1 VRLALSDTLTALRT
15 ALDGRYTIE
24 RELGRGGMSAVY
36 LARDLKHDR
45 PVALKVLLPELAVT
59 LGAERFQREVRLAA
73 RLQHPHVLTVL
84 DSGAAGR
91 RDSGSELLWYTMP
104 FVDGESLRERLR
116 REGCLPVEEALRI
129 AREAAQA
136 LQYAHEAGVVHRDIK
151 PENLL
156 LTRDGSTLVADFGI
170 ARAVDGDENLTR
182 TGASMGTPAY
192 MSPEQ
197 ADGEQ
202 TDARTDV
209 YSLAAVLFEML
220 AGRPPYTAKTAMGIV
235 TKWLT
240 EPVPSVRD
248 LRPEVPETVDQAI
261 VRALARTP
269 ADRIAT
275 TAELVRA
282 LQGSSQTTGPITVAP
297 VSAPAT
303 GRRWLPA
310 LLILALLAVGAAGFL
325 ARRGTAP
332 APPVAPK
339 VLAVLPFDNL
349 GDSADAYFADG
360 IANELRAKLSQLDGV
375 EVIAR
380 GSSNQYRNTTK
391 APQEI
396 ARELGAGYL
405 LTATVQWDRASGGP
419 SRVRVSPEL
428 VEVTAAHAPRAAWQQ
443 PFAAEL
449 TDVFVVQ
456 ADIAA
461 EVAGALGVV
470 LGDSARRELR
480 LRPTESLAAYDEF
493 LKGEA
498 AAQEMRADNTGLRRA
513 IGFYQRA
520 VVLDT
525 AFAQAWSQLSR
536 ARTQLYSNSVPD
548 PALAEAARAAAERAR
563 ALRPDEPL
571 VYLATGELYSSVNP
585 IDNRR
590 AGAEY
595 EQALRLA
602 PDDADLL
609 SAGAIAEALLGRWDS
624 VAPRL
629 ERARLRDPRSY
640 TVARRLAT
648 TRIFLREYD
657 AADSAADRAMALA
670 PTNPH
675 AVFLKVLAKLGRGDS
690 AAARAVIRAASAR
703 IDEAT
708 LLPFLATYQDLFWM
722 LDDEQQRRVLALPP
736 AAFDG
741 DRGIWGIV
749 RAQLYRLRG
758 DSARSVA
765 YADSARTVLGEQ
777 SRAAPDDAQR
787 HAVLGVALAYMGRK
801 AEAIREGRRGV
812 ELLPL
817 DRDAYNGPYV
827 QLQLVR
833 ILALTGEPGP
843 ALDALEPLLRVPF
856 YLSAG
861 WLRLDP
867 AFDLLR
873 KEPRFQRLAAGK

>member
-1 VRLALSDTLTALRT
+1 MRLALSDTLTMLRT
-15 ALDGRYTIE
+15 ALAGRYTIE

-45 PVALKVLLPELAVT
+45 PVALKVLLPELAAT
-59 LGAERFQREVRLAA
+59 LGAERFQREIRLAA
-73 RLQHPHVLTVL
+73 RLQHPHILTVL
-84 DSGAAGR
+84 DSGTAER
-91 RDSGSELLWYTMP
+91 RNGGTELLWFTMP
-104 FVDGESLRERLR
+104 YVAGESLRDRLR
-116 REGCLPVEEALRI
+116 RERQLPVEEALRI

-197 ADGEQ
+197 ANAEEV
-202 TDARTDV
+202 DARTDV

-220 AGRPPYTAKTAMGIV
+220 AGRPPYTAKTAMGMV

-240 EPVPSVRD
+240 EPVPSVRA
-248 LRPEVPETVDQAI
+248 LRPEVPETVDHAI
-261 VRALARTP
+261 GRALARTP

-282 LQGSSQTTGPITVAP
+282 LRVSPETTGPI
-297 VSAPAT
+297 AT
-303 GRRWLPA
+303 PTAGRRWLPA
-310 LLILALLAVGAAGFL
+310 LLVLALLALGAAGFL
-325 ARRGTAP
+325 ARRGIAP

-360 IANELRAKLSQLDGV
+360 VANELRAKLSQLHGV

-396 ARELGAGYL
+396 ARELGADYL

-480 LRPTESLAAYDEF
+480 LKPTESLAAYDEF

-498 AAQEMRADNTGLRRA
+498 AVQEMKADNAGLRRA
-513 IGFYQRA
+513 IGFYERA
-520 VVLDT
+520 VSLDT
-525 AFAQAWSQLSR
+525 AFAQAWIQLSR
-536 ARTQLYSNSVPD
+536 ARTQLYSNGVPD
-548 PALAEAARAAAERAR
+548 PALGEAARAAAERAR

-571 VYLATGELYSSVNP
+571 VYLAAGELYSNVNP
-585 IDNRR
+585 IDNGL
-590 AGAEY
+590 ALAEF
-595 EQALRLA
+595 EHGLSLS
-602 PDDADLL
+602 PDDPDLL
-609 SAGAIAEALLGRWDS
+609 GVAAIAEAVLGRWDS
-624 VAPRL
+624 VVPRL
-629 ERARLRDPRSY
+629 ERAWLRDPRSF
-640 TVARRLAT
+640 TAARRLTT
-648 TRIFLREYD
+648 TRILLRQYD
-657 AADSAADRAMALA
+657 AADSAADRTIALG

-675 AVFLKVLAKLGRGDS
+675 AVFLKVLTALGRGDS

-708 LLPFLATYQDLFWM
+708 LLPYFAAYQDLFWV
-722 LDDEQQRRVLALPP
+722 LDDEQQHRVLALPP
-736 AAFDG
+736 GAFDG
-741 DRGIWGIV
+741 DRGVWAIV
-749 RAQLYRLRG
+749 RAQLYHLRG
-758 DSARSVA
+758 DSARAAA
-765 YADSARTVLGEQ
+765 YADSARTVLREQ

-817 DRDAYNGPYV
+817 DRDAYLAPYV

-856 YLSAG
+856 YVSAG

-867 AFDLLR
+867 AFDPLR